1 MFELSGRGDS
11 IRETFKDLGRSV
23 RALFKRPV
31 PIFRGL
37 AYPFALAWRA
47 LMTRS
52 RAPLRDWRAER
63 VIARSR
69 LFDKDWYLTNN
80 PDVSKRSIN
89 PIRHYVTFGAREGR
103 DPSPS
108 FSTASY
114 LANNP
119 DVASAG
125 INPFSHFILH
135 GITEGRAAQAAG
147 LNPKYEPAWLDQPAQ
162 TRDGI
167 NWLRPVVMI
176 IDNVYPKPDKDS
188 GSVDAVNFVRI
199 FRDLGY
205 QVAFAAASEF
215 SAPSPYLARLES
227 MNVLAIC
234 PPRYRSIEEFL
245 QTAGQ
250 NIDLCFLSRVRSG
263 GQYIEQVRQRCPYAK
278 VIFNTVDLHHL
289 REEREARFRG
299 DRRARNF
306 AQVTREREIAITR
319 LADAT
324 IVVSRHEEE
333 LLNKTVP
340 GAAIYH
346 VPLIREF
353 PEHCGNGFAQRR
365 GIGFIGGYLHRPNV
379 DAVHHFLKEIWPRIY
394 AQMPGVE
401 FLTMGAD
408 MPPEIANRRDPG
420 FVPLGY
426 VADLATQL
434 GRIRVMVAPLCYGS
448 GAKGKIASSLAHRV
462 PCVASPIAAEG
473 MGLVD
478 GETIMIADS
487 PHCFAEKVVQLYND
501 EHRWSQI
508 SERGFAL
515 ISQQHSLAAGKR
527 RIENILSGIGAPLP
541 SSGRWGVRTQPMSA
555 P

>member
-1 MFELSGRGDS
+1 MQVSAMDTTVSARRMFTSSRITAPLRTARRLSGRLYFS
-11 IRETFKDLGRSV
+11 R
-23 RALFKRPV
+23 
-31 PIFRGL
+31 L

-52 RAPLRDWRAER
+52 RAPLHDWRAER

-69 LFDKDWYLTNN
+69 LFDKDWYLMNN
-80 PDVSKRSIN
+80 PDVSERGIN
-89 PIRHYVTFGAREGR
+89 PIRHYVAFGAGEGR
-103 DPSPS
+103 DPSPL
-108 FSTASY
+108 FSTARY

-125 INPFSHFILH
+125 VNPFSHFILH
-135 GITEGRAAQAAG
+135 GVTEGRAAQAAE
-147 LNPKYEPAWLDQPAQ
+147 LNPKSEPPSLDQPPQ
-162 TRDGI
+162 TRDGP
-167 NWLRPVVMI
+167 NWLRPVVVI
-176 IDNVYPKPDKDS
+176 IDSFYPKPDKDS

-199 FRDLGY
+199 FQDLGY
-205 QVAFAAASEF
+205 QVAFAAVSEL

-245 QTAGQ
+245 QTAGH

-263 GQYIEQVRQRCPYAK
+263 GQYIEQVRHRRPYAK

-289 REEREARFRG
+289 REEREARLRG
-299 DRRARNF
+299 DRRALNF
-306 AQVTREREIAITR
+306 AQGTREREIAITR

-333 LLNKTVP
+333 LLNKIVP
-340 GAAIYH
+340 GAAIH
-346 VPLIREF
+346 RVPLIREV
-353 PEHCGNGFAQRR
+353 PEHCGNGFGQRR
-365 GIGFIGGYLHRPNV
+365 GIGFIGGYLHRPNL
-379 DAVHHFLKEIWPRIY
+379 DAVDHFLNEIWPRIY
-394 AQMPGVE
+394 AQMPDVE
-401 FLTMGAD
+401 FLAMGAD
-408 MPPEIANRRDPG
+408 MPPEIARRRDPG

-426 VADLATQL
+426 VTDLATQL
-434 GRIRVMVAPLCYGS
+434 GRIRIMVAPLRYGS
-448 GAKGKIASSLAHRV
+448 GAKGKVVSSLAHRV

-478 GETIMIADS
+478 GETIVIADT
-487 PHCFAEKVVQLYND
+487 PHCFAERVVQLYND

-515 ISQQHSLAAGKR
+515 VSREHSLAAGKR
-527 RIENILSGIGAPLP
+527 RIENILSGIGAPVP
-541 SSGRWGVRTQPMSA
+541 SGILAR
-555 P
+555 